1 MSGENVALSII
12 IVSWNTETLLAQCL
26 TSLFAHPPT
35 ARYEVWVVDNASS
48 DGSAAMVREQFPQ
61 VKLLETGE
69 NLGFARGNNAAI
81 EWCGGEYVLLLNP
94 DTELL
99 PGALDSLIAFMIEQP
114 DAGAAGSRLLNPDG
128 SLQTSCHPSP
138 TLLREW
144 WYLLHLDA
152 LWAYGRYNMAEWDTT
167 EPREVDVLQGAS
179 LLLRKS
185 LLDRI
190 GVLDGD
196 YFMYSEE
203 VDLCLRIQRAGWRL
217 YWVPQSQVI
226 HYGGQSTQQAALKMF
241 LQLYASKLRYF
252 RKHHGR
258 FAGFLYKLILAK
270 AALIRLALSPLILLQ
285 PAARREQQLTLA
297 CYYWRL
303 LVALPR
309 M

>member
-1 MSGENVALSII
+1 M
-12 IVSWNTETLLAQCL
+12 T
-26 TSLFAHPPT
+26 
-35 ARYEVWVVDNASS
+35 D
-48 DGSAAMVREQFPQ
+48 
-61 VKLLETGE
+61 
-69 NLGFARGNNAAI
+69 
-81 EWCGGEYVLLLNP
+81 
-94 DTELL
+94 
-99 PGALDSLIAFMIEQP
+99 
-114 DAGAAGSRLLNPDG
+114 
-128 SLQTSCHPSP
+128 
-138 TLLREW
+138 
-144 WYLLHLDA
+144 
-152 LWAYGRYNMAEWDTT
+152 WDTT

-179 LLLRKS
+179 LLLRRS

-226 HYGGQSTQQAALKMF
+226 HYDGQSTRQAALKMF

-258 FAGFLYKLILAK
+258 FAGFLYKLSLAK
-270 AALIRLALSPLILLQ
+270 AALIRLALTPLILLQ
-285 PAARREQQLTLA
+285 PAAQREQQFTLA